1 MLIEPVPRFV
11 TFIKHLMALADDDNV
26 SICVPAD
33 KVVHHAFS
41 IPNTMSSICKENFL
55 ETTNNF
61 SRCPRYVDPSRVES
75 VVGFNAGDLR
85 LQFFIGVCLPATQ
98 ESTLKQ
104 EMNTI

>member
-1 MLIEPVPRFV
+1 
-11 TFIKHLMALADDDNV
+11 MALANDDNV

-55 ETTNNF
+55 ETNNNF
-61 SRCPRYVDPSRVES
+61 SRCRQYVDPSRIEY

-85 LQFFIGVCLPATQ
+85 LQISIGA
-98 ESTLKQ
+98 
-104 EMNTI
+104 